1 MLTLTSPVDIWA
13 HRLPATPKILALC
26 LATVVLFALKSPG
39 ALALAG
45 LGMAA
50 LTASG
55 GRAFALHALQM
66 LRPLLPFVIV
76 IALWHLWLRDPAG
89 LPIILRMITAVA
101 AANFV
106 TMTTRL
112 SDMIAVFERLLS
124 PLARLIPA
132 RSLALAIALTIRFI
146 PVMLTRAAQIGES
159 WRARSPR
166 RAGWRILPPITM
178 AALDDA
184 GRGPARARRRNLAVA
199 IAANHG
205 LIRGAQQE
213 PPFGKEPHPYRPFR
227 RPDRG
232 AGACAQD

>member
-1 MLTLTSPVDIWA
+1 MLTLTSPVEIWA
-13 HRLPATPKILALC
+13 HRLPAAAKLLALC
-26 LATVVLFALKSPG
+26 GATVVLFALKSPLHLG
-39 ALALAG
+39 AAA

-50 LTASG
+50 VTVSG
-55 GRAFALHALQM
+55 GRPFARHALHM
-66 LRPLLPFVIV
+66 LRPLLAFVVV

-112 SDMIAVFERLLS
+112 TDMIAALERVLW
-124 PLARLIPA
+124 PIAGLIPP

-146 PVMLTRAAQIGES
+146 PVMLSRAAQIRES

-184 GRGPARARRRNLAVA
+184 DRLAEALRARGG
-199 IAANHG
+199 IS
-205 LIRGAQQE
+205 
-213 PPFGKEPHPYRPFR
+213 
-227 RPDRG
+227 
-232 AGACAQD
+232 